1 MALVAVVG
9 RPNVGKST
17 LINRILGKRETIVEE
32 TPGVTRDRKY
42 LAADWNGRPFTLID
56 TGGLI
61 FGDEDGFA
69 DRIREQALFAVRQA
83 DAVIC
88 IVDGRDGLIG
98 PDEDIAEVLRGSD
111 KPVFLAVN
119 KWDNPMMALDTASFY
134 KLGLGDPMLVS
145 AIHGLGVGELLDAV
159 VKVLPEEEKAQKEEH
174 LTVAIVGR
182 PNVGKSSIFNRLIGE
197 ERVIVSEIAGTTR
210 DSIDSLLI
218 RDENRYL
225 FLDTAGLRRKSLRKT
240 ALEFYSSV
248 RVFEA
253 IDRADLILLILD
265 AKDGVTDQDKK
276 IAAHVESRGRA
287 LIVLA
292 NKWDLIEGDRADDLI
307 ADIGDDLRFV
317 PYAPLLCVSAITG
330 RGLDRIFPALEKVA
344 GEYRTRIPTHV
355 LNEFV
360 DEFRSSFEA
369 AAGKRSFRILYAT
382 QASVKPPTI
391 VFFTTSG
398 KKDKRVTSNYRRY
411 LENRVR
417 ERFSFEGVPIKI
429 RVKVKSRNTLK

>member
-42 LAADWNGRPFTLID
+42 LEADWNGHPFTLID

-61 FGDEDGFA
+61 FRDEDGFA
-69 DRIREQALFAVRQA
+69 ERIREQALFAVRQA
-83 DAVIC
+83 DAVIFV
-88 IVDGRDGLIG
+88 VDGRDGLLG
-98 PDEDIAEVLRGSD
+98 SDEDIAEVLRSSK

-119 KWDNPMMALDTASFY
+119 KWDDPKMTLDTASFY
-134 KLGLGDPMLVS
+134 KLGLGDPALIS
-145 AIHGLGVGELLDAV
+145 AIHGLGVGDLLDGL
-159 VKVLPEEEKAQKEEH
+159 VKVLPEEDKAQTDTH
-174 LTVAIVGR
+174 LTIAIVGR

-197 ERVIVSEIAGTTR
+197 ERVIISEIAGTTR

-218 RDENRYL
+218 RGDNRYL

-240 ALEFYSSV
+240 AVEFYSSV
-248 RVFEA
+248 RVLEA
-253 IDRADLILLILD
+253 IDRAELVLLILD
-265 AKDGVTDQDKK
+265 SEDGVTDQDKK
-276 IAAHVESRGRA
+276 IAAHVVDKGRA
-287 LIVLA
+287 LIVVA
-292 NKWDLIEGDRADDLI
+292 NKWDVVDGERADDLI
-307 ADIGDDLRFV
+307 ADIGQDLKFV
-317 PYAPLLCVSAITG
+317 PYAPLLCVSALTG
-330 RGLDRIFPALEKVA
+330 RGVDRIFPTLDRVA
-344 GEYRTRIPTHV
+344 GEFQARIPTHV
-355 LNEFV
+355 LNDFV

-369 AAGKRSFRILYAT
+369 AAGKRAFRILYAT
-382 QASVKPPTI
+382 QAGVKPPTI

-411 LENRVR
+411 LENRIR

-429 RVKVKSRNTLK
+429 KVKLRDH